1 MENQKDDILLKDRS
15 SRACIGAGY
24 RLFTSNFKKIFRY
37 TWFTAVIYGIVNG
50 IYTSY
55 LVTEYPKLFL
65 AMTTGQLLTS
75 ENASRTALM
84 SLVTLFMLLITIW
97 LYSHVSSLLYKHRT
111 EGDITVS
118 ARLFQINIDRHA
130 IIRVIA
136 WALFCIVLMAIISAL
151 IGGVAYFAIS
161 KQSLTLMG
169 FTGLLGV
176 ILLLLMIP
184 LCYPAMHYLTTRDT
198 KLFKILCSDYVTG
211 FRHWGMLF
219 TVAFVTVIFS
229 SIILTLTTLPAII
242 LSIANIK
249 AQMGV
254 VMGDPLGMP
263 DYIGKLTLL
272 VFSFAGFIQ
281 AYVILSIFFPLYYA
295 SGSIETQEQERNEK
309 KDSLY

>member
-1 MENQKDDILLKDRS
+1 MENKKDDILLKDRS

-50 IYTSY
+50 IYTSF
-55 LVTEYPKLFL
+55 LVTEYPKMFL
-65 AMTTGQLLTS
+65 AMTTGQLLAS
-75 ENASRTALM
+75 ENAGHTALM
-84 SLVTLFMLLITIW
+84 SLVTFLMLLAMIW
-97 LYSHVSSLLYKHRT
+97 LYSHMSSLLYQHRA
-111 EGDITVS
+111 EGVITVS
-118 ARLFQINIDRHA
+118 ARLFQINFDWRA
-130 IIRVIA
+130 ILRVLA
-136 WALFCIVLMAIISAL
+136 WTLVCFVLSLIISAL
-151 IGGVAYFAIS
+151 IGGVAYYAIS

-169 FTGLLGV
+169 LTGLLGLI
-176 ILLLLMIP
+176 ILLLMVP
-184 LCYPAMHYLTTRDT
+184 LYYPAMHYLTTHDT
-198 KLFKILCSDYVTG
+198 KLFKILGSDYATG

-229 SIILTLTTLPAII
+229 SIILTLTTLPAVI

-249 AQMGV
+249 AQMGM

-272 VFSFAGFIQ
+272 VFSLAGFIQ
-281 AYVILSIFFPLYYA
+281 AYVILSIFFPAYYA

>member
-55 LVTEYPKLFL
+55 MVTEYPKMFL
-65 AMTTGQLLTS
+65 AMTTGQLFAS
-75 ENASRTALM
+75 ENAGHTALM
-84 SLVTLFMLLITIW
+84 SLVTLLMLLSTIW
-97 LYSHVSSLLYKHRT
+97 LYSHMSSLLYQHRT
-111 EGDITVS
+111 EGVITVS
-118 ARLFQINIDRHA
+118 ARLFQINIDKHA
-130 IIRVIA
+130 ILRVIA
-136 WALFCIVLMAIISAL
+136 WSLVSIVLMFILSAL

-169 FTGLLGV
+169 FTGLLGL
-176 ILLLLMIP
+176 IILLLMIP

-198 KLFKILCSDYVTG
+198 KLFKILGSDYVTG

-229 SIILTLTTLPAII
+229 SIILTLTTLPAVI

-272 VFSFAGFIQ
+272 VFSLAGFIQ
-281 AYVILSIFFPLYYA
+281 AYVILSIFFPAYYA
-295 SGSIETQEQERNEK
+295 SGSIETQEQERHEK